1 MPHSLINITDGG
13 NTMTAQQQNNTET
26 ESFFG
31 KEIFSYTRAQA
42 MEDGGLVDVSETA
55 REAGFKIPV
64 ALTRTVWIDCV
75 KWDAEDNNRQTLQ
88 DESGRLWDVLYMA
101 SIAARQNRTSS
112 QPVLYN
118 FLRIPRGGR
127 GVRPKMTTLKIHI
140 GPGDNGESVI
150 TIMQP
155 NED

>member
-1 MPHSLINITDGG
+1 MST
-13 NTMTAQQQNNTET
+13 QQNNTKT
-26 ESFFG
+26 ESPFG
-31 KEIFSYTRAQA
+31 EVIFSYTRAEA
-42 MEDGGLVDVSETA
+42 IGDGGLVDVSETA

-75 KWDAEDNNRQTLQ
+75 EWDAADNHRQIYQ
-88 DESGRLWDVLYMA
+88 DESGRLWDVLSMA

-118 FLRIPRGGR
+118 FLRIARGGR

-140 GPGDNGESVI
+140 GPGDNGEPVI